1 MTVSYS
7 GIALRT
13 VEAGLVVLDV
23 ALLPAGAQV
32 AEATKKNKTR
42 NEFLIM
48 VFKLL
53 VLAVAG
59 LVLRFKGE
67 QKG

>member
-32 AEATKKNKTR
+32 AEATKRNKIR
-42 NEFLIM
+42 KEFLIM
-48 VFKLL
+48 LVVVQVLVF
-53 VLAVAG
+53 
-59 LVLRFKGE
+59 VLR
-67 QKG
+67 